1 MCRGLYEREMTEVSG
16 VNDKNIQ
23 SKEVFTVIREQY
35 NNIFSAEKK
44 VVDFILQYPQKAVNS
59 NVSELAKLSGVSDA
73 TVIRMCHHIGYTGY
87 YQFRITLARDLG
99 KRQYDN
105 VEPDGEADAVE
116 KMFAEYAEVMTAI
129 GKRISIDVISACVRL
144 LKECDHAHILAVG
157 NTSPLAQ
164 YMGYRL
170 GKIGIKCTYNVASE
184 YFMNHINLADKEDI
198 LIAISKSGETEQI
211 VQGME
216 FGKNKGLKSIA
227 ITSSMHSTVAGLA
240 DYVLLT
246 SGQEELFNNYKGFQ
260 HLNETAVID
269 ALINFTINEE
279 LLESPR
285 PVSKRDD
292 GQK

>member
-1 MCRGLYEREMTEVSG
+1 MSEK
-16 VNDKNIQ
+16 DIQ
-23 SKEVFTVIREQY
+23 SKEVFTVIKEQY

-44 VVDFILQYPQKAVNS
+44 VVDFVLQYPQKAVNS
-59 NVSELAKLSGVSDA
+59 NVSELAKQSGVSDA
-73 TVIRMCHHIGYTGY
+73 TVVRMCHHIGYTGY

-105 VEPDGEADAVE
+105 EEPSKSADAIE
-116 KMFAEYAEVMTAI
+116 KLLAEYAEGIIAI
-129 GKRISIDVISACVRL
+129 GKRIDIDVIGDCVKL
-144 LKECDHAHILAVG
+144 LKNCQQAHILAVG

-170 GKIGIKCTYNVASE
+170 GKIGIRCTYNVASE

-198 LIAISKSGETEQI
+198 LIAISKSGITEQI

-227 ITSSMHSTVAGLA
+227 ITASIHSPVAELA
-240 DYVLLT
+240 DYILLT
-246 SGQEELFNNYKGFQ
+246 SGQEEPFHYYKGSA

-269 ALINFTINEE
+269 ALIYFTINEE
-279 LLESPR
+279 LLR
-285 PVSKRDD
+285 
-292 GQK
+292 

>member
-1 MCRGLYEREMTEVSG
+1 
-16 VNDKNIQ
+16 
-23 SKEVFTVIREQY
+23 
-35 NNIFSAEKK
+35 
-44 VVDFILQYPQKAVNS
+44 
-59 NVSELAKLSGVSDA
+59 
-73 TVIRMCHHIGYTGY
+73 
-87 YQFRITLARDLG
+87 
-99 KRQYDN
+99 
-105 VEPDGEADAVE
+105 
-116 KMFAEYAEVMTAI
+116 
-129 GKRISIDVISACVRL
+129 
-144 LKECDHAHILAVG
+144 
-157 NTSPLAQ
+157 
-164 YMGYRL
+164 
-170 GKIGIKCTYNVASE
+170 
-184 YFMNHINLADKEDI
+184 MNHINLADKEDI